1 MGQEAHL
8 ILNIAVAVAI
18 ALAGGLLAH
27 RLGQSVIIGYL
38 LAGVAIG
45 PFTPGFIGDRAQIA
59 ALAEVGVVFLM
70 FALGIEFSLQ
80 ELGWVRGVALLG
92 TVAQVALTM
101 VAGLG
106 LGWLVGW
113 PFAQSLFFGG
123 IIAISSTMVILKTL
137 IDRGEVA
144 SHHGRVLLGML
155 IVQDLVAVLLIVV
168 LPQVAGG
175 GAAPGEGLLT
185 LAKAAAFIGAT
196 LVLGARVVPRLM
208 ARVEELGSAE
218 LFLLTA
224 VALALGSA
232 TVSTLLGLSPALGAF
247 LAGLL
252 LTETEFDH
260 RVVAEVVPMRN
271 LFATLFFVSVG
282 MLIDPWFILANL
294 PAVFGLAAFIV
305 LAKALITL
313 AVVLPFG
320 LGSKTA
326 VFTALGLI
334 QIGEF
339 SYLLAR
345 AGREAG
351 AISDSLHA
359 LILTSSVVTIVLTP
373 AAFWVAPRVDLALAR
388 LPGVGRRFRPQPTV
402 LGVPAGPAGQITGA
416 GYGESRV
423 GDGGAPHKEGP
434 AGHAIVVGYGRVG
447 RRVVAGLR
455 AVELPVTVIE
465 DDLHLVREI
474 TRQGITAVYGDAS
487 YRAILE
493 AAQVDRARLVVV
505 ALPDAGATRAVV
517 LNARRANPTAPILAR
532 VAREEYDERVRQA
545 GATAIVG
552 PERAGALLL
561 LEESARALGLP
572 VDAVTG
578 AASPSE
584 PAGTNGAQADPR
596 VPPLNQPAS

>member
-1 MGQEAHL
+1 MSQEAYF
-8 ILNIAVAVAI
+8 IVNVAVAVVI

-27 RLGQSVIIGYL
+27 RLGQSVILGYL

-45 PFTPGFIGDRAQIA
+45 PFTPGFIGDHDQIA

-80 ELGWVRGVALLG
+80 ELGRVRGVALLG
-92 TVAQVALTM
+92 TTAQVALTIA
-101 VAGLG
+101 AGLG

-113 PFAQSLFFGG
+113 PLAQGLFFGG

-137 IDRGEVA
+137 IDRGEVG

-155 IVQDLVAVLLIVV
+155 IVQDLAAVLLIVV

-175 GAAPGEGLLT
+175 GRAALGEGLLT
-185 LAKAAAFIGAT
+185 LAKAATFIGVI

-208 ARVEELGSAE
+208 ARVERLGSPE

-232 TVSTLLGLSPALGAF
+232 TASLLLGLSPALGAF

-294 PAVFGLAAFIV
+294 PAVLGLAAFIA

-326 VFTALGLI
+326 VFTALGMI

-351 AISDSLHA
+351 AISDTLNS
-359 LILTSSVVTIVLTP
+359 LILTSSLVTIVLTP

-388 LPGVGRRFRPQPTV
+388 LPGVGRLFRLQPRV
-402 LGVPAGPAGQITGA
+402 LGQPAA
-416 GYGESRV
+416 
-423 GDGGAPHKEGP
+423 P

-455 AVELPVTVIE
+455 AAGLPVTVIE

-474 TRQGITAVYGDAS
+474 TRQGIPAVYGDAS
-487 YRAILE
+487 YRAIM
-493 AAQVDRARLVVV
+493 AAAHAERARLVVV

-532 VAREEYDERVRQA
+532 VAREEYDERIRQA

-561 LEESARALGLP
+561 LEESARALALP
-572 VDAVTG
+572 VDAFAAVLNGPG
-578 AASPSE
+578 AA
-584 PAGTNGAQADPR
+584 GNGSDRTDTLA
-596 VPPLNQPAS
+596 PPLSRRGD